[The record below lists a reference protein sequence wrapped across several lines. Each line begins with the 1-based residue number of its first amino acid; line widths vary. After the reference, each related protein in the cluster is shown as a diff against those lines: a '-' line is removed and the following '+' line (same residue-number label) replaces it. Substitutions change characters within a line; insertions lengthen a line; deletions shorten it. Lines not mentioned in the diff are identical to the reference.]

1 MALDTTSEFVLD
13 HYTDKLRE
21 AHGDAY
27 TAGFL
32 LSQLKAVVEML
43 PKSKRAAAIAS
54 FTHVVGSNVKVTVK
68 NLMSGEAVEIPLNDV
83 GGPCDPSTEKY
94 WTM

>member
-1 MALDTTSEFVLD
+1 MALDTTSEFALD
-13 HYTDKLRE
+13 HYTNLLLDTN
-21 AHGDAY
+21 GDSY

-54 FTHVVGSNVKVTVK
+54 FAHVVASNVKVTVK

>member
-1 MALDTTSEFVLD
+1 MALDTTSEFIFD
-13 HYTDKLRE
+13 HYTDKLRDE
-21 AHGDAY
+21 HGDAY

-32 LSQLKAVVEML
+32 LSQLKAVVDML

-54 FTHVVGSNVKVTVK
+54 FKAVVGSNVKVTVK
-68 NLMSGEAVEIPLNDV
+68 NLMGGEAVEIPLSDV